1 MKSAYDELSE
11 DEFFDN
17 DPDADQVKK
26 VLGYGVYSDY
36 MRWIY
41 INIK

>member
-1 MKSAYDELSE
+1 MLDKLNAVSDEEIKSAYEELSE

-26 VLGYGVYSDY
+26 F
-36 MRWIY
+36 
-41 INIK
+41 